1 MAVACEGSSGS
12 PSRSVARSAIMA
24 RASSMTEESSA
35 CRPWTSQRT
44 SAISLRSWGA
54 REDVQVGGA
63 ALMAV
68 GFAEALEEVVGGGG
82 LDRARHVEGWVAHVG
97 AGPAADRQDG
107 AALDGQASFLDV
119 AVDGG
124 GGESPQG
131 DVFEGCFPAAPQ
143 RGRDRDFAGG
153 LIEEG
158 EVAVAA
164 FDRRVGRAARSRRR
178 RSRAGCGGR
187 RGLARARRAGAGR
200 SRVPRAWARVRRV
213 AVHVDAR
220 AAADFGLS
228 GQAWDVEGNVVVL
241 VGLSEAVE
249 DAGGRFEG
257 GAGDL
262 LVGAGDDPAVAGRVF
277 DAGDGGELVAVGRRS
292 QRAHAHPG
300 HGGGGQGGQ
309 FEGALRGRHCFN
321 VSRRGPGRAS
331 PRGWGLDCG
340 IASLFLS
347 QKLCYFRHIGFVCSE
362 EAQRWKP

>member
-1 MAVACEGSSGS
+1 
-12 PSRSVARSAIMA
+12 
-24 RASSMTEESSA
+24 
-35 CRPWTSQRT
+35 
-44 SAISLRSWGA
+44 
-54 REDVQVGGA
+54 
-63 ALMAV
+63 MAV

-82 LDRARHVEGWVAHVG
+82 LDPCDVEGWVAHVG

-143 RGRDRDFAGG
+143 RGRDRDFASS

-164 FDRRVGRAARSRRR
+164 FDRRVGRQPDR
-178 RSRAGCGGR
+178 GEDGLGQVVEGGEGSPE
-187 RGLARARRAGAGR
+187 RGGQEQVGVEFLGR
-200 SRVPRAWARVRRV
+200 GRVSARV

-262 LVGAGDDPAVAGRVF
+262 LVGAGDDPAVAADVF
-277 DAGDGGELVAVGRRS
+277 DAGDGGQLVGVGRRA
-292 QRAHAHPG
+292 QRAHAQPG
-300 HGGGGQGGQ
+300 HGGGGQ
-309 FEGALRGRHCFN
+309 RG
-321 VSRRGPGRAS
+321 
-331 PRGWGLDCG
+331 
-340 IASLFLS
+340 
-347 QKLCYFRHIGFVCSE
+347 
-362 EAQRWKP
+362 